1 MKGALIRM
9 TENKLILSAVGLSK
23 YFGGVQALKN
33 INVSIQENTIHGLI
47 GPNGAGKSTFF
58 NVVSG
63 LFPPTEGQIFF
74 NSAEINNLPA
84 EEINK
89 MGISRTF
96 QAGKLVPNMTVLDNV
111 MSAMYNYPHLDPIK
125 SFFFKP
131 LTFYNQE
138 KEIKEQALEVLKFIG
153 ILDFAERWTNE
164 LVWVERQLVQIAR
177 ALISKPKL
185 LMLDEPTSGMGIEE
199 SKKVVDIIRQIRDM
213 GITVIVVSHDVTL
226 ITEISDWVTVLDF
239 GIKISEGNPKQIQK
253 DPRVLEAYLGEEKK

>member
-1 MKGALIRM
+1 M
-9 TENKLILSAVGLSK
+9 TENNSILLTEGLCK
-23 YFGGVQALKN
+23 YFGGVQALKDIN
-33 INVSIQENTIHGLI
+33 ISIQKNTIHGLI

-63 LFPPTEGQIFF
+63 LYPPTEGKIFLD
-74 NSAEINNLPA
+74 SVEISNLPA

-89 MGISRTF
+89 RGISRTF

-111 MSAMYNYPHLDPIK
+111 MSGRYNFPNLDPIK
-125 SFFFKP
+125 SFFLKP
-131 LTFYNQE
+131 KEFYRQE

-177 ALISKPKL
+177 ALIAKPKL
-185 LMLDEPTSGMGIEE
+185 LLLDEPTSGMGVEE
-199 SKKVVDIIRQIRDM
+199 SKKVVNIIRQIRDM
-213 GITVIVVSHDVTL
+213 GITVIVVSHDVSV
-226 ITEISDWVTVLDF
+226 ITEISDWITVLDF
-239 GIKISEGNPKQIQK
+239 GIKISEGNPQQIQK

>member
-1 MKGALIRM
+1 M
-9 TENKLILSAVGLSK
+9 TENEPILSTRGLSK
-23 YFGGVQALKN
+23 YFGGVKALDK
-33 INVSIQENTIHGLI
+33 IDMAVKKEQIHGLI

-63 LFPPTEGQIFF
+63 LFPPTEGKIFF
-74 NSAEINNLPA
+74 DSVEINNFPA

-111 MSAMYNYPHLDPIK
+111 MSGMYNYSNLDPIK
-125 SFFFKP
+125 SFFLKP
-131 LTFYNQE
+131 LVFYNQE
-138 KEIKEQALEVLKFIG
+138 KEIKERALEVLKFIG
-153 ILDFAERWTNE
+153 ILDFTQRWTNE

-199 SKKVVDIIRQIRDM
+199 SKKVVNIIRQIRDM
-213 GITVIVVSHDVTL
+213 GITVIVVSHDVTV

-239 GIKISEGNPKQIQK
+239 GIKISEGNPQQIQK